1 MPPSREILCPN
12 FLEMQKRRQV
22 FNASSHILSQ
32 HDNVYCIQYGSVSF
46 LTLEFRSSTQ
56 VIEHFQP
63 HGFCSIFSNSFLN
76 NFSKGIERYLEAK
89 KDIFKIQSI

>member
-1 MPPSREILCPN
+1 MPPSQEILCPN

-46 LTLEFRSSTQ
+46 LTLEAINWCNF
-56 VIEHFQP
+56 V
-63 HGFCSIFSNSFLN
+63 SINVC
-76 NFSKGIERYLEAK
+76 
-89 KDIFKIQSI
+89 FKTAVMYHYCIL

>member
-1 MPPSREILCPN
+1 MPPSQEILCPN

-46 LTLEFRSSTQ
+46 
-56 VIEHFQP
+56 
-63 HGFCSIFSNSFLN
+63 
-76 NFSKGIERYLEAK
+76 
-89 KDIFKIQSI
+89 

>member
-1 MPPSREILCPN
+1 MPPSQEILCPN

-46 LTLEFRSSTQ
+46 LTLESRRLKSSTQ
-56 VIEHFQP
+56 PFNNFNLMASVYF
-63 HGFCSIFSNSFLN
+63 FSNSVLN
-76 NFSKGIERYLEAK
+76 NFFKSIERYLEAK
-89 KDIFKIQSI
+89 